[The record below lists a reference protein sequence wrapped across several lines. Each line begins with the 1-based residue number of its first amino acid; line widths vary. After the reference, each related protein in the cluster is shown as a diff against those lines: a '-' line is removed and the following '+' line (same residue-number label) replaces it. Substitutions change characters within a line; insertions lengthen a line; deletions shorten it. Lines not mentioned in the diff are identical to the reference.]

1 MSVFRFGRALVR
13 SIFRNVDAVKEAS
26 AKVVPVSRHAYTTTL
41 VRSGCN
47 FPTQATGRNPV
58 SAFSQALFQ
67 EFITARGGLVTSTA
81 SIFKGAASMRMMRQ
95 GNGRGPMFA
104 FLGLVCTNFGVKSFS
119 SAEDEQFLQLYQWIQ
134 HGVNA
139 SHKTTEQCASSHKGL
154 RLKDYKIGHKLGNR
168 SCNSAVYA
176 ASRKDEKLAIKM
188 LFNYSASSQS
198 RALWKEF
205 SKESAVLS
213 ICQDESTAHTEGPK
227 YTHLPTHVNIL
238 PVLHTF
244 VDDMP
249 HLPDAQDSYPAALPA
264 RHGGLGRNRTMF
276 LVMPRFTHT
285 LESYLA
291 SLGRPPEVQTSC
303 LLLLQLLNGLVH
315 LQEHQVA
322 HRDLK
327 SDNLLLDT
335 SVYPPRL
342 VICDFGCCLADTR
355 QGLKLPLLTDE
366 TDRGGNSML
375 MAPEVSTAESG
386 PGASIDYTKADVW
399 SAGAIAYEMFGERN
413 PFSHGGAESRTY
425 SDKELPTIDSAPPEL
440 ARLVKLL
447 LRRNPQS
454 RLSADHA
461 ATALYVYLNAPS
473 WWWCDTLLVTHGDVL
488 RWLLMCSLRCLAA
501 YSTSDWSGAISQIHA
516 TFLKTASVEKVL
528 DAVRSLR
535 LIRQH

>member
-1 MSVFRFGRALVR
+1 MA
-13 SIFRNVDAVKEAS
+13 
-26 AKVVPVSRHAYTTTL
+26 
-41 VRSGCN
+41 
-47 FPTQATGRNPV
+47 
-58 SAFSQALFQ
+58 
-67 EFITARGGLVTSTA
+67 
-81 SIFKGAASMRMMRQ
+81 
-95 GNGRGPMFA
+95 
-104 FLGLVCTNFGVKSFS
+104 
-119 SAEDEQFLQLYQWIQ
+119 
-134 HGVNA
+134 
-139 SHKTTEQCASSHKGL
+139 
-154 RLKDYKIGHKLGNR
+154 
-168 SCNSAVYA
+168 
-176 ASRKDEKLAIKM
+176 LAIKM

-213 ICQDESTAHTEGPK
+213 ICQDESTAHTEGLLHDSCPK

-425 SDKELPTIDSAPPEL
+425 SDKELPTIDRWHTRYLLGEGIGRTY
-440 ARLVKLL
+440 RLL
-447 LRRNPQS
+447 
-454 RLSADHA
+454 
-461 ATALYVYLNAPS
+461 
-473 WWWCDTLLVTHGDVL
+473 
-488 RWLLMCSLRCLAA
+488 CLALQARKWTMTNSANAIKEYKKRSAQQSSRPKA
-501 YSTSDWSGAISQIHA
+501 YETEPVG
-516 TFLKTASVEKVL
+516 
-528 DAVRSLR
+528 DAVLATTKPFYW
-535 LIRQH
+535 